1 MLKAAPRNSKGQFI
15 CQYSLS
21 AVKTIEAELLKGAT
35 QDQAARAAGLGGVE
49 KNCGGAL
56 ISAWKKTKPGFAK
69 IVNDAKEKF
78 AEKVHNK
85 FVKMLKDGSTIIEAF
100 AACRT
105 GSYRRG
111 LQRRLFNFRKENKPV
126 PSGPRKGQTQRDW
139 KEIYPERYAEIIE
152 AIEIGLSK
160 RETSITCGECNEEF
174 SHIVK
179 NTGTIP
185 PSYCSENCLALATK
199 KRLKKWNKE
208 NEEWQR
214 ARKKVYNQTKSQ
226 ELKDREKQSKKNWKI
241 NNPKKVRNNSRKR
254 QAQLLNA
261 YIPSSNQELIDKVY
275 DARDKMNEE
284 LGLKFPDPNSITVDH
299 IIPLEKGG
307 AHHQDNLRL
316 LTFSENAAKKDEI
329 DLSLEG
335 VWANNTRAREIKAKL
350 NNEKV

>member
-35 QDQAARAAGLGGVE
+35 QDQAARAAGLGGVG
-49 KNCGGAL
+49 KNCGCAL
-56 ISAWKKTKPGFAK
+56 ITVWKKTKPGFAK
-69 IVNDAKEKF
+69 IVDDAKKKSEEKM
-78 AEKVHNK
+78 HNK
-85 FVKMLKDGSTIIEAF
+85 FVKILKDGGTIIEAS
-100 AACRT
+100 AST
-105 GSYRRG
+105 GFH
-111 LQRRLFNFRKENKPV
+111 QFHFRKEHKPTA
-126 PSGPRKGQTQRDW
+126 SSLRKGTVQRDW

-160 RETSITCGECNEEF
+160 REISITCGECNEEF

-179 NTGTIP
+179 NTGAIP
-185 PSYCSENCLALATK
+185 PSYCSEKCLGLATK
-199 KRLKKWNKE
+199 KRLDEWNKGHKE
-208 NEEWQR
+208 GIAAW
-214 ARKKVYNQTKSQ
+214 RKIYDQTKSQ
-226 ELKDREKQSKKNWKI
+226 TLKDKSKRSKKNWKI
-241 NNPKKVRNNSRKR
+241 NNPEKVRNSSRKR

-329 DLSLEG
+329 DLSLGG
-335 VWANNTRAREIKAKL
+335 VWADNTRARETKAKL
-350 NNEKV
+350 NSEKI